1 MLLLALLSKFVNYLK
16 LRLFPGLY
24 HMFCIGGSK
33 LKPPHNITPSPNL
46 KKKRRRKQQQKQ
58 KQKQTKSRENKKLI
72 LKMLSWS
79 IWSLFIEENVSS

>member
-33 LKPPHNITPSPNL
+33 LKPLTTSPPPP
-46 KKKRRRKQQQKQ
+46 
-58 KQKQTKSRENKKLI
+58 T
-72 LKMLSWS
+72 
-79 IWSLFIEENVSS
+79 